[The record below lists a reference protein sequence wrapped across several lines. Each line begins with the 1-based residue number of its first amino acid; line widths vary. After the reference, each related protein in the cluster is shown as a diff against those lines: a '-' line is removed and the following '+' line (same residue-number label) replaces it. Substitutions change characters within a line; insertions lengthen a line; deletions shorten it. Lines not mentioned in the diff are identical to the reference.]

1 MKRPPPGELMKR
13 EGLPPD
19 TVIAVRKIQEG
30 NGHGYRCIAEDPFE
44 ALAGLA
50 VAVRSMGDVPGCP
63 RDVRAALV
71 RAAAELSHGVTSRP
85 EVADKIYFVDGGE
98 ND

>member
-1 MKRPPPGELMKR
+1 MKR

-19 TVIAVRKIQEG
+19 TVIAVRKIQEAD
-30 NGHGYRCIAEDPFE
+30 GHAYRCIAEDPYE

-50 VAVRSMGDVPGCP
+50 VAVLSMGDVPGCP
-63 RDVRAALV
+63 REVRAALI
-71 RAAAELSHGVTSRP
+71 RAAAALSHGVTNRP
-85 EVADKIYFVDGGE
+85 EVAEKVMFVDGRE